1 VTGPVHQ
8 HHHGSPASA
17 TPGKATPTWRLVVT
31 LAVAGA
37 LSGWLVATVY
47 RLTLPA
53 VQRYAAARVD
63 GAIREVLESPT
74 RWDTLYL
81 VNGAI
86 TKSAP
91 ASAYPTEV
99 PTAYVGYDASGR
111 RTAVAVTAAEPG
123 FQELLTLM
131 IGFNP
136 DDGSLLGFKVL
147 DQKETPGLGDKI
159 EVDSSFRIQFAGKLP
174 PLAGVKGRPGG
185 TKSEVQTITGATI
198 SSRAVIRIVNHAVA
212 KWQPLL
218 QAYDHARTP

>member
-1 VTGPVHQ
+1 MTAAAHQ
-8 HHHGSPASA
+8 HGSPASV
-17 TPGKATPTWRLVVT
+17 TPGKATPTWKLLVT
-31 LAVAGA
+31 LAIAGA

-53 VQRYAAARVD
+53 VQRYAAARVE

-81 VNGAI
+81 VGGAI

-91 ASAYPTEV
+91 SGVDPAEV
-99 PTAYVGYDASGR
+99 PTAYVGFDAAGK
-111 RTAVAVTAAEPG
+111 RTGVAVTAAEPG

-136 DDGSLLGFKVL
+136 EDGRLLGFKVL
-147 DQKETPGLGDKI
+147 DEKETPGLGDKI
-159 EVDSSFRIQFAGKLP
+159 ETDSSFRTQFAGKLP

-218 QAYDHARTP
+218 QTYDRARAP